1 MELVRFHA
9 IDYRLEAAALLTRL
23 AYRGDN
29 AHMGDLRTAA
39 EHYSRK
45 YGITFG
51 RFSGMIE
58 AYEYVKAN
66 LVFEEA
72 ELLALFGIP
81 EGMETNLNDLMTQLR
96 FNLGETR
103 SKDLNLR
110 IALFLSDEKDEPFFE
125 HNGVSDLMA
134 CVGRIPM
141 PESARWLLSDAIIR
155 YDVYAARANCL
166 LDQAERLIREK
177 SFLLE
182 PYAEQALNDW
192 RALSNDEAF
201 FDRLAK
207 NGVRLDCFRAEV
219 YPLVFLFTSI
229 SLHSNVLCAEQFCEE
244 ERTVIAYGVMIDEIN
259 RNEQSGR
266 DDLES
271 ISGVLHALDDKKRLQ
286 ILVALRSRPLYG
298 QELANM
304 TDLSPATISHH
315 MGELAGSGL
324 VTIEKQGVKL
334 LYHLNEPRLKEFTA
348 QIEKNLLR

>member
-1 MELVRFHA
+1 MELVQFHP
-9 IDYRLEAAALLTRL
+9 IDYRLEAAAVLTRL
-23 AYRGDN
+23 AYRGDDVRN
-29 AHMGDLRTAA
+29 GDLRPSA
-39 EHYSRK
+39 EHYSKK
-45 YGITFG
+45 YGIDIG

-66 LVFEEA
+66 FACDES
-72 ELLALFGIP
+72 ELLALFAFP
-81 EGMETNLNDLMTQLR
+81 EGMETNINDLLTQLR

-103 SKDLNLR
+103 LKDLNMR
-110 IALFLSDEKDEPFFE
+110 IALFLSDEKDEPIFE
-125 HNGVSDLMA
+125 HAGVADLMA
-134 CVGRIPM
+134 YAERIPISD
-141 PESARWLLSDAIIR
+141 SARWLLSDAIIR
-155 YDVYAARANCL
+155 YDAYAARANCL

-207 NGVRLDCFRAEV
+207 NGVRLDCFRADV

-229 SLHSNVLCAEQFCEE
+229 SLHSNVLCAEQFGEE
-244 ERTVIAYGVMIDEIN
+244 ERTAISYGVWIDEIN
-259 RNEQSGR
+259 LSERSGR

-286 ILVALRSRPLYG
+286 ILVALRTRPLYG
-298 QELANM
+298 QELANV
-304 TDLSPATISHH
+304 TGLSPATVSHH
-315 MGELAGSGL
+315 MSELAGSGL

-334 LYHLNEPRLKEFTA
+334 LYQLNEPRLKEFTA